1 MLVFCE
7 LPLEVNGHLFGLEFL
22 EEQIDLVDDGEDLL
36 QQPLRSVLD
45 EQFSFQF
52 FVDLQH
58 FVCGVALEFHQE
70 VDRLKL
76 VLTDVFVVEDSL
88 RQTQSKAH

>member
-45 EQFSFQF
+45 
-52 FVDLQH
+52 
-58 FVCGVALEFHQE
+58 
-70 VDRLKL
+70 K
-76 VLTDVFVVEDSL
+76 
-88 RQTQSKAH
+88 